1 MLLYEMLIRL
11 YVYVWLLYRVQEK
24 FGATYVTG
32 RAGVFW
38 SSGATGA
45 GTGGWLE
52 GDTPHSVMR

>member
-38 SSGATGA
+38 SSGATGGRRQVA
-45 GTGGWLE
+45 GWRETQHL
-52 GDTPHSVMR
+52 TV